1 MASLR
6 RCRRV
11 SRGVLRREM
20 QRLIGYFQPS
30 GSLNYV
36 AECQS
41 PADSVLREGYDVLV
55 PGAHL
60 HRLSPDTQVRA
71 AKSLLCPLARLRPLF
86 SCRRL
91 SYMTRAVRRTAARLS
106 RASALSLTRPRK
118 RPRKPDSG
126 LRQMTDHCCGRG
138 VNLPQSAEIE
148 PAPSTAEGLEAKV
161 AELQEAKVHSLG
173 FLLASIQES
182 PFALHGS
189 LHSSRN

>member
-1 MASLR
+1 MRGSLGSSELEQR
-6 RCRRV
+6 SHCAV
-11 SRGVLRREM
+11 LSIARGVFRREM

-86 SCRRL
+86 SCRLL
-91 SYMTRAVRRTAARLS
+91 SYMTDGLPYGPTIIVLHLLCLS
-106 RASALSLTRPRK
+106 RDPGNGPGNPT
-118 RPRKPDSG
+118 
-126 LRQMTDHCCGRG
+126 QT
-138 VNLPQSAEIE
+138 
-148 PAPSTAEGLEAKV
+148 
-161 AELQEAKVHSLG
+161 
-173 FLLASIQES
+173 
-182 PFALHGS
+182 
-189 LHSSRN
+189 

>member
-11 SRGVLRREM
+11 SRGVFRREM

-71 AKSLLCPLARLRPLF
+71 SKSLLCPLARLRPLF
-86 SCRRL
+86 SCRLL
-91 SYMTRAVRRTAARLS
+91 SYMT
-106 RASALSLTRPRK
+106 
-118 RPRKPDSG
+118 
-126 LRQMTDHCCGRG
+126 
-138 VNLPQSAEIE
+138 
-148 PAPSTAEGLEAKV
+148 
-161 AELQEAKVHSLG
+161 
-173 FLLASIQES
+173 
-182 PFALHGS
+182 
-189 LHSSRN
+189 